1 MMNKTVGTPAFLS
14 PEICAGLPYHGRAA
28 DVWALG
34 ICLYM
39 FVFGTSLVVWH
50 RAHPVGVLE
59 YSGWEA
65 VQGIGCEGIRCVHA
79 PRGPEENQT

>member
-39 FVFGTSLVVWH
+39 FVFGMASVYRHQT
-50 RAHPVGVLE
+50 RPMGVL
-59 YSGWEA
+59 
-65 VQGIGCEGIRCVHA
+65 
-79 PRGPEENQT
+79 